1 MNLTASLS
9 KREEE
14 VAEVMAFTK
23 DKTEASKRLFI
34 SAGTLSAHTFRIYD
48 KLEINSKSEL
58 VIWWMVRKMGISK
71 KAIPYFQYL
80 GVLVISFGVMNDD
93 NPIIRRQSFRHKY
106 KCQKEYITSK

>member
-1 MNLTASLS
+1 MNLSASLS

-80 GVLVISFGVMNDD
+80 GVILLSFGIMQDE
-93 NPIIRRQSFRHKY
+93 NPMIRRRTYRSKY
-106 KCQKEYITSK
+106 RTEKTYITSK